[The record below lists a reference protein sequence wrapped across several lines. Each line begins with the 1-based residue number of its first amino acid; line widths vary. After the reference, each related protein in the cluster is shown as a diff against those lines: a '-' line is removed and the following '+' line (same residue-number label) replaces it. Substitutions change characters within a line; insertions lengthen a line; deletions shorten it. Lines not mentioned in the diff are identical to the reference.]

1 MIKSELIKLI
11 SDELTASGTIPLNLN
26 EDEIS
31 RIIDFEKEMV
41 HRDWRDTVEL
51 KYAIMNPSVFRTTE
65 FRQSRT
71 IQLPSCVYGI
81 DEFRE
86 IKDGGRL
93 FGINDPDLRLER
105 VMGSDLWLS
114 PFSSD
119 VITTRT
125 VSYSWFDLARSFT
138 LTAIQFRFNINTHR
152 INVIGHDPIA
162 PVLIRAYVA
171 IDDGELY
178 EDSYFQRWC
187 IARCKCQLHRVL
199 KTFEYNTIG
208 GVSITTMYGEQGK
221 EEMEQIK
228 EYVKGQDMPDY
239 FLMVN

>member
-152 INVIGHDPIA
+152 INVIGHDPVA

-187 IARCKCQLHRVL
+187 IARCKCQDRKSV
-199 KTFEYNTIG
+199 
-208 GVSITTMYGEQGK
+208 V
-221 EEMEQIK
+221 
-228 EYVKGQDMPDY
+228 
-239 FLMVN
+239 